1 MIAIIKGDI
10 IASRTLSSP
19 EPWLH
24 PLKSLLATWGQTP
37 QEWELAWGDA
47 FQLEIQNPELA
58 LHRAL
63 HIKALIK
70 KTGANKDQPGA
81 GIDIRLSIGIGEKTY
96 QGSRVS
102 ESNGPAYVRA
112 GEKFDLL
119 RREHSIFGLES
130 PWPDFDEEMN
140 LLFRLASLFMD
151 EWSVSSAALMKLV
164 LEHPESTQQELGR
177 MLGIKQNSVSGRW
190 KRACVSEVLAM
201 EAFYRKRLKRLMQ

>member
-1 MIAIIKGDI
+1 M
-10 IASRTLSSP
+10 
-19 EPWLH
+19 
-24 PLKSLLATWGQTP
+24 
-37 QEWELAWGDA
+37 
-47 FQLEIQNPELA
+47 A

-70 KTGANKDQPGA
+70 KTGADKNQPGA

-119 RREHSIFGLES
+119 RREHSILGLES

-140 LLFRLASLFMD
+140 LIFRLASLFMN
-151 EWSVSSAALMKLV
+151 EWSVSSAALMELV
-164 LEHPESTQQELGR
+164 LDNPEATQHELGIK
-177 MLGIKQNSVSGRW
+177 LGIKQNSVSGRW

-201 EAFYRKRLKRLMQ
+201 DALYRKKLKRLLA